1 MLQINQCLQFLLL
14 FNGTKL
20 LFSLELHSLDK
31 YSIILII
38 INDINHIHFQD
49 VPSFNLQLTLLLL
62 SYDRL
67 RSLKHPTK
75 RKIPIRWALS
85 FTWILSIAYVLPY
98 YIHIQFIDLSVRN
111 IFLTCDQCL
120 SCFTIVMRCC
130 YFLTYFYLTR
140 NLGISSHHHWAMDK
154 CASST

>member
-1 MLQINQCLQFLLL
+1 MARNCYFLLNYIL
-14 FNGTKL
+14 WINTAL
-20 LFSLELHSLDK
+20 SSL
-31 YSIILII
+31 I

-111 IFLTCDQCL
+111 IFSAWNQFL
-120 SCFTIVMRCC
+120 SCLLILMRCC
-130 YFLTYFYLTR
+130 YFLTYFHLTR
-140 NLGISSHHHWAMDK
+140 NLGISSHHH
-154 CASST
+154 

>member
-1 MLQINQCLQFLLL
+1 MARNCYFLLNYIL
-14 FNGTKL
+14 WINTAL
-20 LFSLELHSLDK
+20 SSL
-31 YSIILII
+31 I

-111 IFLTCDQCL
+111 IFSAWNQFL
-120 SCFTIVMRCC
+120 SCLLILMRCC
-130 YFLTYFYLTR
+130 YFLTYFHLTR

-154 CASST
+154 CAAST

>member
-1 MLQINQCLQFLLL
+1 MARNCYFLLNYIL
-14 FNGTKL
+14 WINTAL
-20 LFSLELHSLDK
+20 SS
-31 YSIILII
+31 LII
-38 INDINHIHFQD
+38 KDINHIHFQD

-120 SCFTIVMRCC
+120 DCHEMLLFSNVF
-130 YFLTYFYLTR
+130 
-140 NLGISSHHHWAMDK
+140 SSY
-154 CASST
+154 